1 MFRGTENQLVRPC
14 IGISTLGFFQ
24 RQFPAG
30 LVTSLPVL
38 FLLFSLG
45 GYKTCLAASA
55 GAVDA
60 VYTFSATDLFVD
72 PFRPYVYASSGA
84 SLQVIN
90 SSTLAVERSIQL
102 PSAAHGMTMS
112 PDGNKLYIA
121 GGSSQSIMVLDP
133 NNWNLLPSLSVGD
146 SPSDLAMGLSNR
158 LFVLGNSLSQID
170 ATTGASTGPDA
181 PVYPYSGALRISP
194 DRTTLYY
201 ADFGLS
207 PGTLYK
213 LDVSSTNPAILWQN
227 GTDIGENGEQLA
239 LSLDGSMVAYVC
251 GYGYEG
257 YQIPNFRTS
266 DMSLAGVF
274 PTGAYPDCL
283 AYSPDGKYAYA
294 LHTLYPTAVDI
305 YDTSSYERVG
315 QFAVVDQAKVMTA
328 DQTGQHLFIAFNGVY
343 DGHTEVR
350 AYDTGLTTVSNQPP
364 VSSPGGPYT
373 AECQGAATVFQLDG
387 SASSDPQGKP
397 LAYTWRSDCSGASFD
412 NPTSSTPKLT
422 MDATAAQTC
431 TVTLV
436 VSDGQL
442 TNSAQA
448 VVMVVDT
455 TSPTIDCPTNKVVE
469 LGSGWNFDTPTA
481 LDACC
486 GTNITITVS
495 DTVTNASTNGCCSVD
510 ITRTWQAIDCS
521 GNSNACS
528 QTVTV
533 VNTRP
538 PDLSHLRACPTI
550 LWPPNHKLVPVVIEG
565 VVTDVCG
572 SVLNCRIVSVTDN
585 ERNERRPDLREPDY
599 LITGARTVLLRA
611 ERDNTYSSRIYW
623 ILMEAEDPCG
633 NTVSRKIEVVVPGS
647 RHEERP
653 RDR

>member
-1 MFRGTENQLVRPC
+1 MIRGTENQIVSPRVIFSP
-14 IGISTLGFFQ
+14 TGFSQ
-24 RQFPAG
+24 KQFPAG
-30 LVTSLPVL
+30 SVTLLLVI
-38 FLLFSLG
+38 FFLFSLG

-55 GAVDA
+55 GTVDA
-60 VYTFSATDLFVD
+60 IYTFSATDFFVD

-90 SSTLAVERSIQL
+90 SSTLAVVQSIQL
-102 PSAAHGMTMS
+102 PTAAYGMTMS

-121 GGSSQSIMVLDP
+121 GGSSQSILVLDP
-133 NNWNLLPSLSVGD
+133 NTWSLLPSLSVGD
-146 SPSDLAMGLSNR
+146 SPTDLAMGLSNR

-170 ATTGASTGPDA
+170 ATTGATTGPDA
-181 PVYPYSGALRISP
+181 PVYPYGGALRISP

-213 LDVSSTNPAILWQN
+213 LDVSTTNPAILWQN
-227 GTDIGENGEQLA
+227 ETDIGENGEQLA

-274 PTGAYPDCL
+274 STGAYPDCL

-294 LHTLYPTAVDI
+294 LRTPYPTAVDI
-305 YDTSSYERVG
+305 YDTSSYSMVG
-315 QFAVVDQAKVMTA
+315 QFAVVDEAQVMTT
-328 DQTGQHLFIAFNGVY
+328 DQTGQHLFIAFNGLY
-343 DGHTEVR
+343 DGNTEVR

-397 LAYTWRSDCSGASFD
+397 LTFMWSSDCSGASFD

-422 MDATAAQTC
+422 MDATVAQTC

-455 TSPTIDCPTNKVVE
+455 TPPTIDCPTNKVVGV
-469 LGSGWNFDTPTA
+469 GSRWNFDTPTA
-481 LDACC
+481 FDACC
-486 GTNITITVS
+486 GTNVTITVV
-495 DTVTNASTNGCCSVD
+495 DTVTNASSNGCCSVD
-510 ITRTWQAIDCS
+510 VTRIWQATDCS
-521 GNSNACS
+521 GNSNMCS

-533 VNTRP
+533 VDTRP
-538 PDLSHLRACPTI
+538 PSLSHLYACPAI
-550 LWPPNHKLVPVVIEG
+550 LWPPDHKLVPVVIEG
-565 VVTDVCG
+565 VVTDACG

-585 ERNERRPDLREPDY
+585 ERDVGRRDDREPDY

-611 ERDNTYSSRIYW
+611 ERDNPHLSRIYR

-633 NTVSRKIEVVVPGS
+633 NTATRTIEVVVPGS
-647 RHEERP
+647 RHEDRP
-653 RDR
+653 PDR